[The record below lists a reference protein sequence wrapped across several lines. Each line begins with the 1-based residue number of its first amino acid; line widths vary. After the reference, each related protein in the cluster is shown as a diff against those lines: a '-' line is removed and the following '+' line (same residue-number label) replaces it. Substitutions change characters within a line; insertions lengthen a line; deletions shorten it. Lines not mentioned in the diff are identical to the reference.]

1 MRTPTY
7 RPQRHS
13 SKQAS
18 ARGAWARLHSLRLDN
33 SQCIRPPQELEQ
45 LSSCVGHSRVRA
57 YGASKRDVGLDLGRE
72 RSYQLD
78 ARRRHNL
85 RDDYHPKL
93 DLAFGHKLRD
103 DVGI

>member
-45 LSSCVGHSRVRA
+45 LSSRVRHSRVRA
-57 YGASKRDVGLDLGRE
+57 YGSSKRDVGLDLGRE
-72 RSYQLD
+72 RCPTNST
-78 ARRRHNL
+78 
-85 RDDYHPKL
+85 PGVVIICVMTTIPSSISP
-93 DLAFGHKLRD
+93 LATS
-103 DVGI
+103 

>member
-18 ARGAWARLHSLRLDN
+18 ARVLLARPHSLRLDN
-33 SQCIRPPQELEQ
+33 SQCIRPPQEPEQ
-45 LSSCVGHSRVRA
+45 LASRVRHSRVRA
-57 YGASKRDVGLDLGRE
+57 YGSSKRDVGLDLGRE

-78 ARRRHNL
+78 AGRRHNL